1 MEHNAKFAEDS
12 ICDHSNSLVFSC
24 PPQAP
29 EDDPADVVL
38 EAIAAHFDLTQHESD
53 DARQI
58 IARALASCSPDA
70 SQSAA
75 MLGRHESVAE
85 ILHMFAEVPNGRLV
99 AHVMLLLINRNP
111 YSEVQIAR
119 LLGVTKAAV
128 SKVKVQLQERYGLRP
143 RCGRSDDAR
152 ERFSDL
158 CRQRHNKRLTAQAKS
173 PWPGMR
179 FLLPVIS
186 RN

>member
-1 MEHNAKFAEDS
+1 MDQERRFAEDV
-12 ICDHSNSLVFSC
+12 IVDHSNSIVFSC
-24 PPQAP
+24 QPQAP
-29 EDDPADVVL
+29 EDDPVDVIVEALAAQL
-38 EAIAAHFDLTQHESD
+38 ELNQREVDEV
-53 DARQI
+53 RQSV
-58 IARALASCSPDA
+58 ARALASCSPDA

-152 ERFSDL
+152 EKFSDL